1 MECFLMMV
9 IEEDGNIDF
18 LVLIICKDVL
28 ERRNFKSK
36 CEEFLIKVFV
46 LVSWLEG
53 YLYRFY

>member
-9 IEEDGNIDF
+9 IEEDRNIDF

-28 ERRNFKSK
+28 ECCNFKSK

-53 YLYRFY
+53 NVYRFY